1 MPGVNPIGVA
11 LTVVVIAFASANGV
25 PFMTVADSNVG
36 ELEYSKLFRV
46 LFPPALITEVN
57 FTDVSVIKEFV

>member
-1 MPGVNPIGVA
+1 MPGVKPTGAAV
-11 LTVVVIAFASANGV
+11 TVVFIALVIANGV
-25 PFMTVADSNVG
+25 PFIAVADSNVG
-36 ELEYSKLFRV
+36 EVEYSKLFRV